1 MSTHPTR
8 SRFSEATLSFITSLG
23 IVVLFAPWLI
33 IVYSVVAP
41 YVAGLDQNDQG
52 VIRGFIEWFGTAYS
66 FFLALAIVNV
76 WSQFETVDREFDR
89 ELDAISTLLQTV
101 KHIGVSDDA
110 KKPQLQKFKS
120 IVLKEIKEYVTQVVN
135 NFRFEHQV
143 SRQHQN
149 GDRILERI
157 GSQISSLT
165 INQVV
170 PEPFIDEL
178 FRSLNEAMD
187 VRGDRISHSK
197 PYAPVIIQFMAVIA
211 SMIWLLSF
219 LGLVI
224 YDRWVAAFLIGG
236 VAFVI
241 AMILIIFFDL
251 GEPFGGFWKIH
262 LDDWDE
268 FLNNMKHASDP
279 EVVFIYNLENTL
291 AGQLRSWNGKDTCK
305 LNDLAHTG
313 RSGKPWKKFLAGVE
327 APRSRREAIV
337 RCVTVYSN
345 DLSEMGLHITSP
357 ERPLV
362 VLIQGTKQVV
372 LLNSKDINQC
382 KDLIEFEEA
391 FNKKMKARLRW
402 F

>member
-1 MSTHPTR
+1 MSTQLTR
-8 SRFSEATLSFITSLG
+8 SRFVEATLAFFTSVG
-23 IVVLFAPWLI
+23 IVLLFSPWLL
-33 IVYSVVAP
+33 IVYSMVAP
-41 YVAGLDQNDQG
+41 YVASLDPKDQE

-89 ELDAISTLLQTV
+89 ELDAVSTLLQTV
-101 KHIGVSDDA
+101 KYTGVSDQA
-110 KKPQLQKFKS
+110 KKPQLQKFRT
-120 IVLKEIKEYVTQVVN
+120 IALEEIRKYVTHVVHN
-135 NFRFEHQV
+135 HRVEHLV
-143 SRQHQN
+143 SRQHKN
-149 GDRILERI
+149 GDRILESI

-170 PEPFIDEL
+170 PEPFINEL
-178 FRSLNEAMD
+178 FHSLNEAMD

-197 PYAPVIIQFMAVIA
+197 PYAPAIIQFMAVIA
-211 SMIWLLSF
+211 SLIWLLSF

-224 YDRWVAAFLIGG
+224 YDKWVAGFLIGG

-241 AMILIIFFDL
+241 AMILVIFFDL

-268 FLNNMKHASDP
+268 FLNNMEHASDP

-291 AGQLRSWNGKDTCK
+291 VGQFRSWIGRDTCK
-305 LNDLAHTG
+305 LNELAHTG
-313 RSGKPWKKFLAGVE
+313 RFGEQWKEFLAGVE
-327 APRSRREAIV
+327 APRSRGDAIV
-337 RCVTVYSN
+337 RCVTMYSN
-345 DLSEMGLHITSP
+345 DLSEMGLHIASP
-357 ERPLV
+357 ARPLV

-372 LLNSKDINQC
+372 LLNSQDINQC
-382 KDLIEFEEA
+382 KDLIEFEES